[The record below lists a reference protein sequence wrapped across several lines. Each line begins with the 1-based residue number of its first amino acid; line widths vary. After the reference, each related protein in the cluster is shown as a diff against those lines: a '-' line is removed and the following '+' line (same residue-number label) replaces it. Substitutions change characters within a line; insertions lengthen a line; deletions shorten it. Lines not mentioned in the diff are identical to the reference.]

1 MVACSGYKF
10 VGACVNL
17 LTFMVLGTT
26 PYYSSLLYNAMASA
40 FFTREVLRVA
50 WLATPAS
57 PVAGKYFRLV
67 VMASQFVWALILS
80 VA

>member
-1 MVACSGYKF
+1 M
-10 VGACVNL
+10 NL
-17 LTFMVLGTT
+17 LTFMLLGTT
-26 PYYSSLLYNAMASA
+26 FYYSALIYNAVACA

-67 VMASQFVWALILS
+67 VMASQFLWALILS